1 MAGIAR
7 WRRWVPTPRADS
19 AAVPS
24 PAAPA
29 SATDVLYAV
38 PLPASDP
45 DRINQ
50 LAGLLRGH
58 QDVLAAE
65 RLAAGVEAQTFWL
78 QHLDEADV
86 LLVHLR
92 AGDPWGAA
100 RRLAQPADEETARVH
115 ARITAALGADPWH
128 AGDTPP
134 VEVRRFS
141 APGTA
146 DEFPEVMAFATVLLP
161 GVSAGIPERRRAIDR
176 FDDVRH
182 ELTGSRQEAH
192 FVQRT
197 RIGELYLIYARGE
210 VSRLLEVIR
219 TSDHP
224 LLQAERDMSVFL
236 YGIDLTQRFMPIPS
250 PLHAWTAPVPLAVPR
265 T

>member
-1 MAGIAR
+1 M
-7 WRRWVPTPRADS
+7 
-19 AAVPS
+19 
-24 PAAPA
+24 
-29 SATDVLYAV
+29 LYAV
-38 PLPASDP
+38 LLPDPGPHP
-45 DRINQ
+45 DRVDL
-50 LAGLLRGH
+50 LAGLLREH
-58 QDVLAAE
+58 QDLLAAE

-92 AGDPWGAA
+92 AADPWGAA
-100 RRLAQPADEETARVH
+100 RGLAQPADEETARVH
-115 ARITAALGADPWH
+115 ARVTAALGADPWH
-128 AGDTPP
+128 AGDALP

-192 FVQRT
+192 FVQPT

-250 PLHAWTAPVPLAVPR
+250 PLHAWTAPAPQAIPR
-265 T
+265 S